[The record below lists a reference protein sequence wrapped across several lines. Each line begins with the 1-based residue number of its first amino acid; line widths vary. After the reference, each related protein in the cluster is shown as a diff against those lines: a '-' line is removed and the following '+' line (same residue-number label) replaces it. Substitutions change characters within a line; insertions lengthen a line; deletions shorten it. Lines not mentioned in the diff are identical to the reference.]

1 MWNMELGYG
10 GVYAGNEDY
19 PFYKN
24 FYAGGVNSV
33 RGYKSGSL
41 GPMDNTGNSMGGSTR
56 FVNNFEVFAPVP
68 GMKDD
73 KSMRLSAFYDAGN
86 IWTYNQSIDIDSIQ
100 QSVGVGF
107 TWISPIGPLKLIYAH
122 PINAAP
128 DAKKE
133 SVQFQIGQLF

>member
-1 MWNMELGYG
+1 
-10 GVYAGNEDY
+10 
-19 PFYKN
+19 
-24 FYAGGVNSV
+24 
-33 RGYKSGSL
+33 
-41 GPMDNTGNSMGGSTR
+41 
-56 FVNNFEVFAPVP
+56 
-68 GMKDD
+68 MKDD

-86 IWTYNQSIDIDSIQ
+86 IWTYNQSIEIDSIQ
-100 QSVGVGF
+100 QSVGLGF